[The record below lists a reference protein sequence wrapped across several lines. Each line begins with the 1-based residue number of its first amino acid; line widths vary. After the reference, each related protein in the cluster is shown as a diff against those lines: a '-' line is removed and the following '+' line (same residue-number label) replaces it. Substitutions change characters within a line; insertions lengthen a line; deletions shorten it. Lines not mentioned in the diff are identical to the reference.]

1 MSASQMQLVG
11 LVRHCHT
18 QIVRWIQQQPR
29 HNDRIEWVV
38 QFWRDGTITARPL
51 PVDEHTSSMLSTFDP
66 TRGVLCRCITQ
77 MHPDES
83 FTTVL
88 EKR

>member
-1 MSASQMQLVG
+1 
-11 LVRHCHT
+11 
-18 QIVRWIQQQPR
+18 
-29 HNDRIEWVV
+29 VV
-38 QFWRDGTITARPL
+38 QFWCDGTVTALPL